1 MDLVWA
7 PIAMFLSGVGA
18 SFAVGAVWKRDFVFA
33 KGLILSSAAG
43 FIGFVYWLSYWAV
56 EEILVKLAFSD
67 AITPVY
73 GLVALLL
80 IPFGK
85 TILELAWRGMGLI
98 GGGEEATQPTSTST
112 SAPLSEQKAVD
123 DGRTKRETSKT
134 VGKEATKKVLKKLK
148 ELRNSGVLKPEI
160 YELCRIYLTTE
171 VEEPEVV

>member
-7 PIAMFLSGVGA
+7 PIAMFLSGVGV
-18 SFAVGAVWKRDFVFA
+18 SFAAGAVSKRDFVFA
-33 KGLILSSAAG
+33 KGLILSSASG
-43 FIGFVYWLSYWAV
+43 FIGFVYWLSYWAMK
-56 EEILVKLAFSD
+56 EILVELAFSD
-67 AITPVY
+67 AVTPVY

-98 GGGEEATQPTSTST
+98 GGSEEVVQPTSIGT
-112 SAPLSEQKAVD
+112 LVNEQKVAD
-123 DGRTKRETSKT
+123 HDSEIKRETSKT
-134 VGKEATKKVLKKLK
+134 AGKDDPTKTVLKKLK

-171 VEEPEVV
+171 IEELEVY

>member
-18 SFAVGAVWKRDFVFA
+18 SFAAGAVWKRDFVFA

-67 AITPVY
+67 AVTPVY

-98 GGGEEATQPTSTST
+98 GGGEEVVQPSIGT
-112 SAPLSEQKAVD
+112 PVNEQKAVD
-123 DGRTKRETSKT
+123 DGSETKRETSKT
-134 VGKEATKKVLKKLK
+134 SGKDDPTKIVLKKLK

-171 VEEPEVV
+171 VEEPEAH